1 MNNKNPLLQT
11 KTDKYNSIPF
21 NQIKSEH
28 FLPALKVCVR
38 ETEKNIADIC
48 NCSNYP
54 NFENT
59 IVAFENAFNSLE
71 HVITIYYHYFASVAN
86 DDIRKLV
93 GKVSSISTKLNNDVY
108 LNDIL
113 FSKIKVVYDGKNSFD
128 YENDDLRLLD
138 EVYSSFLRNGSNLNE
153 NDKLKYRAI
162 TEKLSQLSPKYSNN
176 VLNATNKINEYWIE
190 NEQDLEG
197 IPENAIEAAKLYA
210 KNKDV
215 DNKWCF
221 TLDTNLG
228 ILLKSCK
235 NRSIRERI
243 TKLYGSKCNG
253 DEFDN
258 SDNLKMIAKLRHEK
272 ANLLGYNTHA
282 DFVLDRRMAQSK
294 DNVYKLIDDLIK
306 PSYKVAVQEF
316 KKMSKYAFDKDGIEK
331 LEPWDLQYYSNKYK
345 VETYDFDE
353 EVLRPYFKSEN
364 VINGVF
370 EVANKLYGLE
380 FSELNDVD
388 KFHEDVKIYEVKD
401 IKGNYVGLLYED
413 IYPRKTKRG
422 GAWMNQ
428 LKSQCIVN
436 DNIQHPHVTFNC
448 NLTKS
453 TANKPALLSI
463 SEVRTIFHEFGHC
476 LHGLLTNVKY
486 KSLGGM
492 SVYWDFVELPS
503 QIFENWL
510 LEPDVLDMFAKHYK
524 DNSSIPKEYVNKI
537 NKLKTYM
544 AGSNSLRQL
553 QLCKIDMA
561 WHDGYK
567 DVENVEEYEDS
578 ILKDFRV
585 LDHVKGN
592 SVSSSFSH
600 IFSGGYSA
608 GYYSY
613 KWAELLEADAFEK
626 FKEYGIFN
634 KEVANSFKN
643 NILSKGNTDHPMNLY
658 VKFRGR
664 KPKVEALLKKT
675 GLS

>member
-1 MNNKNPLLQT
+1 MNNKNPLLET

-71 HVITIYYHYFASVAN
+71 HVITIYYHYFASVAS

-93 GKVSSISTKLNNDVY
+93 GKVSSMSTKLNNDVY

-272 ANLLGYNTHA
+272 ANLLGYDTHA